1 MAATDFE
8 IVEGFDR
15 TSKWLDDVCN
25 ASDSHR
31 NELGFLARSVF
42 DQFARRNDLYVL
54 LSSNKN
60 GRHYA
65 GHLLFDRRFPRA
77 HVRQM
82 FIRAD
87 HRRNGAA
94 TLLLNHLLHSLT
106 QSSFISVYARVAEDM
121 VEANKFWQRQR
132 FYVQRSVKGGASKN
146 RQILVRCHELDSPQL
161 FPTSGLSDNNPLG
174 LLETATTEVPLYLLD
189 LNILYDVQPRRL
201 RRHEIVGLLQAERM
215 NFCRLAVSSEVR
227 EELKRTLNGRHTDPM
242 AAYVDTFASFP
253 VDKINVGDQLFD
265 ELAGIIFPSEARSGR
280 LNANQKSDVRHV
292 ITVLKHDL
300 AGLVTNDEAILAA
313 ASDIESRYSIQVLS
327 SSAFEVDDASAR
339 SGESFEGAETA
350 ETLKLLSVT
359 AVLEQDV
366 RDLLTKK
373 MKMSGSHAATWLPF
387 ATQGNVAFRFG
398 VWSGASCIGYITW
411 PALVSPGQIALVR
424 AAIDESHSQ
433 AIRAARIVLLHLI
446 DKLRADGPRQV
457 QVELLAD
464 QSYIREVGA
473 VMGFLGAAQGRNLV
487 KFMLGELV
495 TPANWAQCHTALIQ
509 KGGPRLPQL
518 VPAYSHPDQQI
529 ISHTPDGNRIHVPLD
544 RLESLLAPTLFC
556 LPGRPAVLT
565 PVQRRFA
572 EPLLGHSQQASL
584 LPQGSASQF
593 SDRLYFSKA
602 STLKHF
608 KRGSLIFFYE
618 SSKGKGGS
626 QVVAVARVREA
637 YLKSCDTLNVS
648 DLQQSALTKT
658 SMKEIGRSP
667 VKTVTVF
674 DNIFPLPNPVGLA
687 VLKRL
692 GCGEPNDLI
701 TTHPISEE
709 QVRVILNEGFGRG

>member
-1 MAATDFE
+1 MKATRFE
-8 IVEGFDR
+8 IVEGFDL
-15 TSKWLDDVCN
+15 TSKWLDEVCE

-42 DQFARRNDLYVL
+42 AQFARRNDLYVL
-54 LSSNKN
+54 LSKS
-60 GRHYA
+60 GDGEQYA

-82 FIRAD
+82 FVLAQ
-87 HRRNGAA
+87 HRRSGAA
-94 TLLLNHLLHSLT
+94 SLLLDHLRHSLT

-121 VEANKFWQRQR
+121 TDANKFWQRQR

-161 FPTSGLSDNNPLG
+161 FPTSGLTDNNPLG
-174 LLETATTEVPLYLLD
+174 LLETVTNEVPHYLLD
-189 LNILYDVQPRRL
+189 LNVLYDIQPRRL
-201 RRHEIVGLLQAERM
+201 RRTEIVGLLQAERM

-227 EELKRTLNGRHTDPM
+227 EELERTLGGRQTDPM

-253 VDKINVGDQLFD
+253 IDRISEGDNLFD
-265 ELAGIIFPSEARSGR
+265 ELADLVFPTAARTGR
-280 LNANQKSDVRHV
+280 LNANQRSDIRHI

-300 AGLVTNDEAILAA
+300 AGLVTNDDAILSAA
-313 ASDIESRYSIQVLS
+313 NQIESRYSIQVLS

-339 SGESFEGAETA
+339 SDESFEVTET
-350 ETLKLLSVT
+350 ETLRLLSVT
-359 AVLEQDV
+359 TDLEQDV

-387 ATQGNVAFRFG
+387 KTQGNIAFRFG
-398 VWSGASCIGYITW
+398 VWNGNACVGYITW
-411 PALVSPGQIALVR
+411 PTLVSPGQIAIVR
-424 AAIDESHSQ
+424 VAIDESHSQ

-446 DKLRADGPRQV
+446 DKLRNEGPRQV
-457 QVELLAD
+457 RVELPAD
-464 QSYIREVGA
+464 QSHVREVGA
-473 VMGFLGAAQGRNLV
+473 VLGFLGTPQERHLV

-495 TPANWAQCHTALIQ
+495 TPSNWAQCHAALIQ
-509 KGGPRLPQL
+509 KGGPRLPDRA
-518 VPAYSHPDQQI
+518 PAYSHADQQI
-529 ISHTPDGNRIHVPLD
+529 ISYTPDGNRIHVPLD

-556 LPGRPAVLT
+556 IPGRPAVIT

-584 LPQGSASQF
+584 LPQASASQF
-593 SDRLYFSKA
+593 ADRLYFSKA

-618 SSKGKGGS
+618 SSKGKGGR

-637 YLKSCDTLNVS
+637 YLKPCDTLDVS

-658 SMKEIGRSP
+658 SMKDIGRSP

-687 VLKRL
+687 TLRKL
-692 GCGEPNDLI
+692 GCGKPNDLI

-709 QVRVILNEGFGRG
+709 QVRAILKEGFGRD

>member
-1 MAATDFE
+1 MTATDFE
-8 IVEGFDR
+8 IVEGFDH

-42 DQFARRNDLYVL
+42 GQFARRNDLYVL
-54 LSSNKN
+54 VSNAN
-60 GRHYA
+60 DNQRYA

-82 FIRAD
+82 FVLAE

-94 TLLLNHLLHSLT
+94 TLLLNHLRHSLT
-106 QSSFISVYARVAEDM
+106 QSSFISIYARVAEDM
-121 VEANKFWQRQR
+121 TDANKFWQRQG
-132 FYVQRSVKGGASKN
+132 FYIQRSVKGGESKN

-174 LLETATTEVPLYLLD
+174 LLEKATSEVPLYLLD
-189 LNILYDVQPRRL
+189 LNVLYDVQPRRL
-201 RRHEIVGLLQAERM
+201 RRNEIVGLLQAERM

-227 EELKRTLNGRHTDPM
+227 EELGRTLNERKTDPM
-242 AAYVDTFASFP
+242 EAYVDTFASFP
-253 VDKINVGDQLFD
+253 IDRVDEGDQNFD
-265 ELAGIIFPSEARSGR
+265 DLADLIFPSEARAGC
-280 LNANQKSDVRHV
+280 LNANQKSDIRHV
-292 ITVLKHDL
+292 ITVMRHDL

-313 ASDIESRYSIQVLS
+313 ASDIEARYSIQILS

-339 SGESFEGAETA
+339 SDESFEGAEK
-350 ETLKLLSVT
+350 ETLNLLSVT
-359 AVLEQDV
+359 PELEQDV
-366 RDLLTKK
+366 RDFLTKK

-387 ATQGNVAFRFG
+387 KTQGNIAFRFG
-398 VWSGASCIGYITW
+398 LWSGKSCIGYFTW
-411 PALVSPGQIALVR
+411 PALVSPSQIALVR
-424 AAIDESHSQ
+424 AVIDESHSQ

-446 DKLRADGPRQV
+446 DKIRADGPRQV
-457 QVELLAD
+457 QVELLAE
-464 QSYIREVGA
+464 QSHLREVGA
-473 VMGFLGAAQGRNLV
+473 VMGFLGAAQGKNLV
-487 KFMLGELV
+487 KFILGELV
-495 TPANWAQCHTALIQ
+495 TPSNWAKCHAALIQ
-509 KGGPRLPQL
+509 KGGPRLPQQA
-518 VPAYSHPDQQI
+518 PAYSHADQQI
-529 ISHTPDGNRIHVPLD
+529 VFHTPDGNRTHVALD

-593 SDRLYFSKA
+593 ADRLYFSKA

-618 SSKGKGGS
+618 SGKGKGGK

-637 YLKSCDTLNVS
+637 YLKPCDALDIS

-658 SMKEIGRSP
+658 SMKEIGRSA
-667 VKTVTVF
+667 VKAVTVF

-687 VLKRL
+687 VLKKL
-692 GCGEPNDLI
+692 GCGKPNDLI

-709 QVRVILNEGFGRG
+709 QVRAILNEGFGRG

>member
-1 MAATDFE
+1 MTEKKFE
-8 IVEGFDR
+8 IVEGFER
-15 TSKWLDDVCN
+15 TSKWLEDVCN

-42 DQFARRNDLYVL
+42 VQFARRNDLYVL
-54 LSSNKN
+54 LSNNKD
-60 GRHYA
+60 GEQYA

-82 FIRAD
+82 FVLAKY
-87 HRRNGAA
+87 RRSGAA
-94 TLLLNHLLHSLT
+94 TLLLDHLRHALT
-106 QSSFISVYARVAEDM
+106 QSSFISLYARVAEDM
-121 VEANKFWQRQR
+121 VEANKFWQRQS

-146 RQILVRCHELDSPQL
+146 RQILVRCRELDSPQL

-174 LLETATTEVPLYLLD
+174 LLETATAAVPLYLLD
-189 LNILYDVQPRRL
+189 LNVLFDVQPRRL

-227 EELKRTLNGRHTDPM
+227 EELERTLSVRQTDPM

-253 VDKINVGDQLFD
+253 VGRIGEGDRLFD
-265 ELAGIIFPSEARSGR
+265 ELADLIFPSEARSGR
-280 LNANQKSDVRHV
+280 LSANQKSDIRHV
-292 ITVLKHDL
+292 VTVMKHDL
-300 AGLVTNDEAILAA
+300 AGLVTNDEAILAV

-327 SSAFEVDDASAR
+327 SSAFEVDDATAR
-339 SGESFEGAETA
+339 SDESFEGVET

-359 AVLEQDV
+359 PELEQEV
-366 RDLLTKK
+366 RNLLTKK
-373 MKMSGSHAATWLPF
+373 MQMSGSHAATWLPF
-387 ATQGNVAFRFG
+387 KTMGNIAFRFG
-398 VWSGASCIGYITW
+398 VWSEDSCVGYITW
-411 PALVSPGQIALVR
+411 PALVSPGKIALVR
-424 AAIDESHSQ
+424 AAIDESHAQ
-433 AIRAARIVLLHLI
+433 AIRAARILLLNLI
-446 DKLRADGPRQV
+446 DRLRAGGPRQV
-457 QVELLAD
+457 QVELLED
-464 QSYIREVGA
+464 QSHIREVGA
-473 VMGFLGAAQGRNLV
+473 VMGFVGAAQGKSLV

-495 TPANWAQCHTALIQ
+495 TPANWAHCHAVLVQ
-509 KGGPRLPQL
+509 KGGPRLPEQA
-518 VPAYSHPDQQI
+518 PAYSHPDQQI
-529 ISHTPDGNRIHVPLD
+529 ICHTPDGNRIHIPLD

-593 SDRLYFSKA
+593 ADRLYFSKA

-618 SSKGKGGS
+618 SSKGKGGR

-637 YLKSCDTLNVS
+637 YLKPCDTLKVS
-648 DLQQSALTKT
+648 DLQQSALTKD

-674 DNIFPLPNPVGLA
+674 DNIFPFPNPVGLA
-687 VLKRL
+687 VLRRL
-692 GCGEPNDLI
+692 GCGRPNDLI
-701 TTHPISEE
+701 TTHPISEA
-709 QVRVILNEGFGRG
+709 QVRAILNEGFGHG